1 MLPLAIGTV
10 VLLLVAFFSVL
21 LGMLVAATIGIKR
34 SDRGHY
40 RALRN
45 GRGGG
50 RTFTGAGRTLTGLRF
65 VRNRSAADDADGSQ
79 AESEGGDS
87 EEGGSAL
94 GRRDALV

>member
-1 MLPLAIGTV
+1 MPLAIGTI

-45 GRGGG
+45 GRGNG
-50 RTFTGAGRTLTGLRF
+50 TFSGAGRSVTGLCF
-65 VRNRSAADDADGSQ
+65 VNDDATGRTGDTEGDDDGGDEQQEDGS
-79 AESEGGDS
+79 AI
-87 EEGGSAL
+87 
-94 GRRDALV
+94 GRTDTLV

>member
-1 MLPLAIGTV
+1 MPLAIGTI

-45 GRGGG
+45 GRRDG
-50 RTFTGAGRTLTGLRF
+50 TFSGAGRSVTGLCF
-65 VRNRSAADDADGSQ
+65 VNDDATGDTEGDDDGGDEQQEDGS
-79 AESEGGDS
+79 AI
-87 EEGGSAL
+87 
-94 GRRDALV
+94 GRTDTLV